1 MLYLLNKQ
9 KLKTFCMKKRH
20 IILLIAVLVLLKP
33 FSWCKNHSEESESN
47 ESNVSK
53 TTAKEQIFEIKTY
66 LVNECAVL
74 DSEGSTIYKYTGK
87 KSEAIPMAG
96 DEFGYGGFSL
106 CDEGSYVTFK
116 LEDKYEALTFTM
128 GHDADCLEEV
138 GVVTAYGDGKKLL
151 DEKVRGYEPPRQ
163 YTINVSGV
171 DELTFRIVAS
181 DIEPV
186 IADAIL
192 WKSAKEA
199 KHEAK
204 TITPATEPKE
214 LVKDIKPYHL
224 SNYMTAVTPDE
235 HHIMLNRQ
243 TYEYG
248 LRGNMNMALIGT
260 NKGSAYFN
268 LRGQYSKLSFIV
280 GCHDDLGGGAGS
292 GWVTVKADGKI
303 IEEIEVRE
311 GEIARQM
318 ALDIADC
325 QVLSFHTEQ
334 TEGDSHAE
342 MAQIMVYPE
351 GQDMNVNMTDDG
363 LAPPDARLK
372 DLPDVCK
379 LISNIT
385 PYQVVGKVEKQ
396 IYTGSSDHI
405 TFSMGGD
412 KFSEGIILYQT
423 ASFWDNNLSA
433 CATFDMGNEFDYI
446 SFTAGYVGKSWNMNN
461 DYLMV
466 YADDELVFST
476 TLIPTYPNQKFEVPI
491 NKCRMLRFCNAG
503 CGNLDVAAF
512 GVGDIV
518 AYRGKVVENDLFVH
532 PRPDCPVE
540 ADLIDL
546 GKPYIH
552 YVSTMSDYQDEIV
565 YDGTTKKN
573 YYEIN
578 GERIYKG
585 FILQTST
592 HFSLDFGVLGA
603 GNGASS
609 AAAGAVGAA
618 AVGAS
623 FVASGVAVGG
633 AAVGSTLAPMAAF
646 LMLAAG
652 GEAVENSCAA
662 FNTYGKYNS
671 VTFKVGCLSTSSRK
685 QDYFEHLMIG
695 ADQEVIAN
703 IAVCE
708 SMQPQEFTV
717 PIDGCEQLMFWLANT
732 NGTSAKYVIY
742 DVVVSKKKSS
752 LEIPVQCRMSL
763 PQKREVKT
771 TEYEISREY
780 KRYSSTY
787 ESDAVDSYLSG
798 ANNFYRKVCD
808 VIDKDRSN
816 YIVYTYYL
824 DSSKG
829 PCKAIQLRSGRD
841 EDHCYDLPNE
851 YTFRK
856 REVEKL
862 AEMRSRKTAFIV
874 DYQAAVNGLSQVKT
888 DADQYRDHVNEYRDI
903 LNECFEIVEAL
914 YHEKCEE
921 YEFMDW
927 VMKNSMSVDGVAS
940 TDECVLC
947 PLTRKDVL
955 PDYPLQNVKYFD
967 MKE

>member
-1 MLYLLNKQ
+1 M
-9 KLKTFCMKKRH
+9 KTSH
-20 IILLIAVLVLLKP
+20 IILLIAILVVINP
-33 FSWCKNHSEESESN
+33 FSWCDSHSEESETTEPKTADN
-47 ESNVSK
+47 EPL
-53 TTAKEQIFEIKTY
+53 FELDRY
-66 LVNECAVL
+66 LVNMCEVL
-74 DSEGSTIYKYTGK
+74 DSEDCTVYKYTGK

-96 DEFGYGGFSL
+96 DESGYGGFSL
-106 CDEGSYVTFK
+106 CDEGARVTFK
-116 LEDKYEALTFTM
+116 LNGDYEALTFNM

-138 GVVTAYGDGKKLL
+138 GVVTVHGDGRKLL
-151 DEKVRGYEPPRQ
+151 DEKVSGYEPPRQ
-163 YTINVSGV
+163 YTVNISGV
-171 DELTFRIVAS
+171 DELTFRIAAS

-186 IADAIL
+186 ITDAVL
-192 WKSAKEA
+192 WKSAAEA
-199 KHEAK
+199 KHAAK
-204 TITPATEPKE
+204 QLTPATAPKE
-214 LVKDIKPYHL
+214 LVKDIKPYYV

-280 GCHDDLGGGAGS
+280 GCHDDLGGAAGA

-311 GEIARQM
+311 GAIARQI
-318 ALDIADC
+318 ALDITSC

-351 GQDMNVNMTDDG
+351 GQEMAVNLSEDG

-396 IYTGSSDHI
+396 IYTGSSEHI

-423 ASFWDNNLSA
+423 ASFWDGNLSA

-446 SFTAGYVGKSWNMNN
+446 SFTAGYIGKSWNMNN
-461 DYLMV
+461 DCLMV

-476 TLIPTYPNQKFEVPI
+476 TLVPTYPNQDFVVPI

-512 GVGDIV
+512 GIGDIV

-532 PRPDCPVE
+532 PRPECPDE
-540 ADLIDL
+540 IDLIDL

-552 YVSTMSDYQDEIV
+552 YISGMGDSREEII
-565 YDGTTKKN
+565 YDGSTKKN
-573 YYEIN
+573 YYELN

-585 FILQTST
+585 FLLQTST
-592 HFSLDFGVLGA
+592 HFSLDFGVLGG
-603 GNGASS
+603 GNGTDS
-609 AAAGAVGAA
+609 AAAGAVGAT

-623 FVASGVAVGG
+623 FVATGAAVGG
-633 AAVGSTLAPMAAF
+633 ASVGATLAPMAAF

-662 FNTYGKYNS
+662 FNTYGEYNS
-671 VTFKVGCLSTSSRK
+671 VTFKIGCLSTSSRK
-685 QDYFEHLMIG
+685 QSYLEHLMIG

-703 IAVCE
+703 IGVYE
-708 SMQPQEFTV
+708 SMQPQEITV
-717 PIDGCEQLMFWLANT
+717 PINGCEQLMFWLANT

-742 DVVVSKKKSS
+742 DVVVRKGISA
-752 LEIPVQCRMSL
+752 LEIPVPCRMSL

-780 KRYSSTY
+780 ERYSSSY
-787 ESDAVDSYLSG
+787 QSNAVDGYLSG
-798 ANNFYRKVCD
+798 GNNFYRSVCD
-808 VIDKDRSN
+808 VIDKYRSN

-824 DSSKG
+824 DTSNG
-829 PCKAIQLRSGRD
+829 PCKAIQLRSGRN
-841 EDHCYDLPNE
+841 EDSCYDIPDE
-851 YTFRK
+851 HRYRQ

-862 AEMRSRKTAFIV
+862 AEMRSRKAEFMA
-874 DYQAAVNGLSQVKT
+874 DYQAALNGLYQLET
-888 DADQYRDHVNEYRDI
+888 DADKYRNYINEYRDI
-903 LNECFEIVEAL
+903 LDECFVIVEAM
-914 YHEKCEE
+914 YQEKCRE

-927 VMKNSMSVDGVAS
+927 LMKNSMSVDGVQS

-947 PLTRKDVL
+947 PLTGKDIL
-955 PDYPLQNVKYFD
+955 PDYPLQNVRYFD

>member
-1 MLYLLNKQ
+1 M
-9 KLKTFCMKKRH
+9 KTSH
-20 IILLIAVLVLLKP
+20 IILLIAILVVINP
-33 FSWCKNHSEESESN
+33 FSWCDSHSEESETTEPKTADN
-47 ESNVSK
+47 EPL
-53 TTAKEQIFEIKTY
+53 FELDRY
-66 LVNECAVL
+66 LVNMCEVL
-74 DSEGSTIYKYTGK
+74 DSEDCTVYKYTGK

-96 DEFGYGGFSL
+96 DESGYGGFSL
-106 CDEGSYVTFK
+106 CDEGARVTFK
-116 LEDKYEALTFTM
+116 LNGDYEALTFNM

-138 GVVTAYGDGKKLL
+138 GIVTVHGDGRKLL
-151 DEKVRGYEPPRQ
+151 DEKVSGYEPPRQ
-163 YTINVSGV
+163 YTVNISGV
-171 DELTFRIVAS
+171 DELTFRIAAS

-186 IADAIL
+186 ITDAVL
-192 WKSAKEA
+192 WKSAAEA
-199 KHEAK
+199 KHAAK
-204 TITPATEPKE
+204 QLTPATAPKE
-214 LVKDIKPYHL
+214 LVKDIKPYYV

-280 GCHDDLGGGAGS
+280 GCHDDLGGAAGA

-311 GEIARQM
+311 GAIARQI
-318 ALDIADC
+318 ALDITSC

-351 GQDMNVNMTDDG
+351 GQEMAVNLSEDG

-396 IYTGSSDHI
+396 IYTGSSEHI

-423 ASFWDNNLSA
+423 ASFWDSNLSA

-652 GEAVENSCAA
+652 GEAVENSLAA
-662 FNTYGKYNS
+662 FNTYGEYNS
-671 VTFKVGCLSTSSRK
+671 VTFKVGCLSTASHKS
-685 QDYFEHLMIG
+685 DYHEHLMIG
-695 ADQEVIAN
+695 ADHNVVAN
-703 IAVCE
+703 IGIYE
-708 SMQPQEFTV
+708 SMEPQEFTV
-717 PIDGCEQLMFWLANT
+717 PIDECDQLMFWLSNT
-732 NGTSAKYVIY
+732 NGNSAKYLIY
-742 DVVVSKKKSS
+742 DIVVSKKESE
-752 LEIPVQCRMSL
+752 LEIPIPCRMSM
-763 PQKREVKT
+763 PVTRSVKT
-771 TEYEISREY
+771 SEYVIDREYE
-780 KRYSSTY
+780 RYSS
-787 ESDAVDSYLSG
+787 SFQSNAVDSYLSG
-798 ANNFYRKVCD
+798 GNNFYRKLCD
-808 VIDKDRSN
+808 IIDNDRSD
-816 YIVYTYYL
+816 YLVYTYYL
-824 DSSKG
+824 DSSSG
-829 PCKAIQLRSGRD
+829 PCKAIQLRSGRN
-841 EDHCYDLPNE
+841 EDHKYDIPKELI
-851 YTFRK
+851 YLQK
-856 REVEKL
+856 EVETL
-862 AEMRSRKTAFIV
+862 AEMLDSKNEFE
-874 DYQAAVNGLSQVKT
+874 T
-888 DADQYRDHVNEYRDI
+888 DYRDAADGLHQLGEETDKYRGYINEYRDI
-903 LNECFEIVEAL
+903 LDECFVILKDLYKEKLEELAFVE
-914 YHEKCEE
+914 
-921 YEFMDW
+921 W
-927 VMKNSMSVDGVAS
+927 VANNAMTLDGVAS
-940 TDECVLC
+940 TDECALC
-947 PLTRKDVL
+947 PLTSEDRL
-955 PDYPLQNVKYFD
+955 PAYPLQHVTYFD
-967 MKE
+967 MGE